1 MRILGE
7 TICRH
12 DVTTDE
18 ARIRFGHCVT
28 PCCACRK
35 RFDVMLGAR
44 NQCSRARGMYGGH
57 GTVGAKDES
66 IKSSFNATHTHT
78 LNATICICKCRAVRT
93 VLADYRTKATNINN
107 SNETMQIYH
116 DRGSVIIGYSD
127 RDAVVSIQATFHAPD
142 PSDSR
147 NLIRSTSG
155 RR

>member
-44 NQCSRARGMYGGH
+44 SQCSRARGMYGGH

-78 LNATICICKCRAVRT
+78 QRNDLHMQMSRRANGARGLSHQSNKHQQQQRNNANLSRSRFCNYRLQRSGCGRLYPGYFPRA
-93 VLADYRTKATNINN
+93 
-107 SNETMQIYH
+107 
-116 DRGSVIIGYSD
+116 
-127 RDAVVSIQATFHAPD
+127 
-142 PSDSR
+142 
-147 NLIRSTSG
+147 RSLGFEKSH
-155 RR
+155 